1 VTTPRPRSLLR
12 RAERWIV
19 GVGMAVLVFVLER
32 LVIRQIE
39 KKERAREISP
49 PTAVTVGEE

>member
-1 VTTPRPRSLLR
+1 MAERPRSIFR
-12 RAERWIV
+12 RAERWLV

-39 KKERAREISP
+39 KKERATEAAAA
-49 PTAVTVGEE
+49 TAVTVGEE

>member
-1 VTTPRPRSLLR
+1 VTTPPRSLLR

-19 GVGMAVLVFVLER
+19 GVGMAALVFVLER

-39 KKERAREISP
+39 KKERATEASS

>member
-1 VTTPRPRSLLR
+1 VTAPRPRSLLR

-39 KKERAREISP
+39 KKERAREISSS
-49 PTAVTVGEE
+49 TAMTVGEE

>member
-19 GVGMAVLVFVLER
+19 GIGMAALVFVLER

-39 KKERAREISP
+39 KKERATEASSP
-49 PTAVTVGEE
+49 AAVTVGEE